1 MKLVDFLQGKWMGHP
16 LHAAMVHVP
25 VGLWLGAA
33 ILDLAVV
40 AGVTN
45 EAVPRLALY
54 AALIGTVV
62 ALLAIPPGVADWS
75 GIKREKP
82 AWKLGLYHMVL
93 NSAALLVW
101 FANLGLRFGADAA
114 ITGPVWMTSCA
125 GAVLVIASGYIGSRM
140 VFDQGTS
147 IARESKKKWRAIAE
161 REGATLP
168 EEK

>member
-1 MKLVDFLQGKWMGHP
+1 MGHP
-16 LHAAMVHVP
+16 LHSAMVHVP
-25 VGLWLGAA
+25 VGLWLSAA
-33 ILDLAVV
+33 ALDLAVV
-40 AGVTN
+40 AGVAH

-54 AALIGTVV
+54 AAFVGTVV

-75 GIKREKP
+75 SIKRDKP

-101 FANLGLRFGADAA
+101 FANLGLRMGSEGV
-114 ITGPVWMTSCA
+114 TSGPVWITSCT

-140 VFDQGTS
+140 VFDQGTAV
-147 IARESKKKWRAIAE
+147 ARESKKKWRAIAA
-161 REGATLP
+161 REGARLP